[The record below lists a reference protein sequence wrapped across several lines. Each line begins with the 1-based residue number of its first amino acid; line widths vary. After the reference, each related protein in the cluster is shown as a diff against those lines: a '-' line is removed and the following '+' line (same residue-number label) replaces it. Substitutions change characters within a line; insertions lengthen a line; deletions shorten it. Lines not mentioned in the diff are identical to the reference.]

1 MAPTQCPGRP
11 FVARATEAVVSAHKQ
26 DTKSPP
32 GASLDLALI
41 GNGTIAALID
51 SVGEIKWGCFPRFD
65 GDPSFCTLLRGGK
78 DRDDEL
84 GLYAIDLLNSVRTEQ
99 EYQLN
104 TPILVTRSFD
114 ADGGAIE
121 ITDFAPRF
129 RQYGRIFCPMMI
141 VRQVRRISGSPRI
154 RIRLRPACGYGC
166 ERPRTTVGSNH
177 IRYYGG
183 DVVLRLTTDA
193 STTAIL
199 EENPFHLEDAIT
211 LLLGPDETV
220 SGAPSEV
227 ARHFIEETAWHWREW
242 VRTLAIPFEWQDE
255 VIRAAITLQLNV
267 FEDTGA
273 IIAAVTTS
281 VPEAPNS
288 GRNWD
293 YRYCW
298 IRDAYFVVNA
308 LNRLGATR
316 TMERYLS
323 FILDI
328 VASAEDG
335 VLRPLY
341 GINGRSV
348 VDEHEAKCLSGFR
361 GMGPVRV
368 GNQAQTQVQH
378 DVYGSA
384 ILAAPHVFFDRRLVR
399 RGDETLFPRLEALG
413 EQAAKLFDQPDAG
426 IWELRGKQRVHTFSS
441 VMCWA
446 GCDRLARIAS
456 HLGLK
461 DRAKYWRN
469 HADRMH
475 AVICKRSW
483 NAELGAFAGTM
494 EGDTLDASLLR
505 LHEVGFLAAD
515 DPRFAGTVAAIE
527 RDLKRG
533 DFIYR
538 YTEEDD
544 FGTPENAFL
553 VCTFWYINALGVLGR
568 RDEARALFGKVL
580 AHRNVHGLL
589 SEDIDTK
596 TGELWGNFVQT
607 YSMVGII
614 DAAIRLSA
622 EWDQAY

>member
-1 MAPTQCPGRP
+1 MSPRK
-11 FVARATEAVVSAHKQ
+11 TE
-26 DTKSPP
+26 
-32 GASLDLALI
+32 SLDLALI
-41 GNGTIAALID
+41 GNGTIAALVD
-51 SVGEIKWGCFPRFD
+51 AAAEIKWACFPRLD
-65 GDPSFCTLLRGGK
+65 GDPAFCSLLRGGK
-78 DRDDEL
+78 SREDEV
-84 GLYAIDLLNSVRTEQ
+84 GLFSIELCGSVRTEQ
-99 EYQLN
+99 EYMTN
-104 TPILVTRSFD
+104 TPILVTRSYD
-114 ADGGAIE
+114 ADGASIE

-129 RQYGRIFCPMMI
+129 RQFGRLFCPMMI
-141 VRQVRRISGSPRI
+141 VRQVRRLSGSPRI
-154 RIRLRPACGYGC
+154 QVKLRPARDYGC
-166 ERPRTTVGSNH
+166 ERPRTTIGSNH

-183 DVVLRLTTDA
+183 EVVLRLTTDA
-193 STTAIL
+193 PTTSVL
-199 EENPFHLEDAIT
+199 DENPFFLEDSIT

-220 SGAPSEV
+220 SGAPNEI
-227 ARHFIEETAWHWREW
+227 ARNFIDETAWHWRDW
-242 VRTLAIPFEWQDE
+242 VRMLAIPFEWQDQ

-273 IIAAVTTS
+273 IVAAVTTS
-281 VPEAPNS
+281 IPEAPNTA
-288 GRNWD
+288 RTWD

-316 TMERYLS
+316 TMERYLA
-323 FILDI
+323 FILNI
-328 VASAEDG
+328 VAAAEDG

-348 VDEHEAKCLSGFR
+348 VDEHQAQCLTGYR

-368 GNQAQTQVQH
+368 GNQAQRQIQH

-413 EQAAKLFDQPDAG
+413 EHAAKLFDQPDAG
-426 IWELRGKQRVHTFSS
+426 IWELRGKLRIHTFSS

-446 GCDRLARIAS
+446 GCDRLARIAQ
-456 HLGLK
+456 HLGLA
-461 DRAKYWRN
+461 DRASYWRA

-475 AVICKRSW
+475 AVISKRSW
-483 NAELGAFAGTM
+483 NEKLRSFVGTM
-494 EGDTLDASLLR
+494 DGDTLDASLLR
-505 LHEVGFLAAD
+505 LQEVGFLAAD
-515 DPRFAGTVAAIE
+515 DPRFAQTVDAIE

-538 YTEEDD
+538 YTEQDD

-553 VCTFWYINALGVLGR
+553 VCTFWYINALAALGR
-568 RDEARALFGKVL
+568 RDEARRLFENVL
-580 AHRNVHGLL
+580 SHCNPHGLL
-589 SEDIDTK
+589 SEDIDPQ

-614 DAAIRLSA
+614 DSAIRLSA